1 MCVEKI
7 DNGDLYQDE
16 ELEEQIS
23 FHKYFIFLLKKIPL
37 RLLKR
42 IRNVNNIS

>member
-16 ELEEQIS
+16 ELEEQ
-23 FHKYFIFLLKKIPL
+23 FFFNKYLIFYQRKYL
-37 RLLKR
+37 
-42 IRNVNNIS
+42 